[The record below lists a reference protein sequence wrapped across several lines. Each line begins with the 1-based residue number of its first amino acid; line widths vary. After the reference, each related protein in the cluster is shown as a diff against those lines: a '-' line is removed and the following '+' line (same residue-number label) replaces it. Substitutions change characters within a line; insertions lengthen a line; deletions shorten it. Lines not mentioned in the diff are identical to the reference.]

1 MKFLCTKV
9 KPFWLTLPDNEEK
22 VINAGLVIRE
32 SFIGI
37 EIKSNNPTNEE
48 YNIVNN
54 AIEKL
59 FEENKKV
66 FPVRLIDL

>member
-9 KPFWLTLPDNEEK
+9 RPFWLTLPDNEEK
-22 VINAGLVIRE
+22 VVNSGLVIRE
-32 SFIGI
+32 SFIGV
-37 EIKSNNPTNEE
+37 EIKSSNPSNQE

-59 FEENKKV
+59 FGENKKA
-66 FPVRLIDL
+66 FPIRLIDL